1 MLIEPGRLAW
11 PEEQRVEG
19 QREGALERRERGR
32 KLIQMARGVNSNIL
46 FRRQVRT

>member
-1 MLIEPGRLAW
+1 MSRGRLAW
-11 PEEQRVEG
+11 PEEQRVER